1 MIMVTVQGVD
11 NTVSIIII
19 VIAFMKN
26 NNKTTIKDILSL
38 FSLAGK
44 TSSIMFEYGSIVD
57 VVPL

>member
-1 MIMVTVQGVD
+1 MMVMTVQGVD
-11 NTVSIIII
+11 NIALIIII
-19 VIAFMKN
+19 AITFMKK

-44 TSSIMFEYGSIVD
+44 TSSIMFEYGTLED